1 MDTLRVVYRGIH
13 SKTSGDF
20 LSTDYVNWTVLRITW
35 PPIHSNS
42 IVLIS
47 ASECRTD
54 DVQRFTPF
62 FERYVG
68 DAAITVRNISPQDGF
83 VDFWIYVD
91 WEHPLNVAVDLV
103 VLDPPILWS
112 SWTMTFKTRKSF
124 RWTSARSTNG
134 RRLRSSP
141 RGNASVDNIGRSCAP
156 AIRSPVGGRSA
167 SERSAA
173 TPCAYPDA

>member
-62 FERYVG
+62 FDGMSATRQLRF
-68 DAAITVRNISPQDGF
+68 ATSPHRKG
-83 VDFWIYVD
+83 
-91 WEHPLNVAVDLV
+91 L
-103 VLDPPILWS
+103 S
-112 SWTMTFKTRKSF
+112 TSGSTWT
-124 RWTSARSTNG
+124 
-134 RRLRSSP
+134 
-141 RGNASVDNIGRSCAP
+141 GN
-156 AIRSPVGGRSA
+156 
-167 SERSAA
+167 
-173 TPCAYPDA
+173 TH

>member
-20 LSTDYVNWTVLRITW
+20 LSTDYVNWTVLRVTW

-68 DAAITVRNISPQDGF
+68 DAPITVRNIAPQEGF

-103 VLDPPILWS
+103 VLDTPSLMVVVDGDLQNHEVFQVDVSPPH
-112 SWTMTFKTRKSF
+112 
-124 RWTSARSTNG
+124 
-134 RRLRSSP
+134 RRAK
-141 RGNASVDNIGRSCAP
+141 ASVKPKRK
-156 AIRSPVGGRSA
+156 RKR
-167 SERSAA
+167 
-173 TPCAYPDA
+173 